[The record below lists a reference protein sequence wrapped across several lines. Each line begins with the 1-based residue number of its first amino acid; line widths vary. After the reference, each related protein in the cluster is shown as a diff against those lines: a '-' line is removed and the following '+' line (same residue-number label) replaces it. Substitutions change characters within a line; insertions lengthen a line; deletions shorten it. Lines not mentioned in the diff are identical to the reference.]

1 MRQHQK
7 GVVFFVKEI
16 ITGRSGD
23 FARYLFLCY
32 NKRAKERKQIF
43 MKNYKILL
51 QYDGTRYKGW
61 QVQKSTDMTIQGK
74 LQAVLEK
81 MSGCPVEV
89 HGSGRTDAGVHA
101 LAQVANF
108 KIDVSMTETE
118 ILDYMNAYLPE
129 DIFVYEIAEVPM
141 RFHSRLNAVSKTYR
155 YRICNAKRAN
165 VFERKYV
172 EVITEPLDV
181 EKMREAAAWLIG
193 EHDFRAF
200 CGKRNQKKSTVRTIT
215 EILIEDNRTK
225 ENYKPVNKEKR
236 NEEVVISISGNGFL
250 QNMVRIIVGTLVEAG
265 LGKRE
270 PESIKEILEKK
281 DRSNAGY
288 TISPRGLALAEVKY
302 D

>member
-1 MRQHQK
+1 
-7 GVVFFVKEI
+7 
-16 ITGRSGD
+16 
-23 FARYLFLCY
+23 
-32 NKRAKERKQIF
+32 

-172 EVITEPLDV
+172 EVITEPFDV